1 MLLIMEAVDFLHES
15 GEPATLPHTLIIHTL
30 KCYINC
36 ARICIHRSAQQDD
49 DLTIVTL
56 YMPDTCNKGP
66 IICTLSCRTNK
77 ATGRPHTPT
86 IREGK
91 VLTVRIRAKPP
102 QEGMDGVKEEERM
115 KQGKEKW
122 EKVYIHD
129 EPLCGG
135 HHLQRSR
142 ETGRMKRLD
151 STPASARP
159 QAAP

>member
-1 MLLIMEAVDFLHES
+1 MLHQLRQNLHR
-15 GEPATLPHTLIIHTL
+15 T
-30 KCYINC
+30 
-36 ARICIHRSAQQDD
+36 AQQDD
-49 DLTIVTL
+49 NLTIVTL

-77 ATGRPHTPT
+77 ATDRPHTPT

-91 VLTVRIRAKPP
+91 VLTVRIRANPP

-135 HHLQRSR
+135 HHLQHSR

-151 STPASARP
+151 STPASTSRP
-159 QAAP
+159 LVAQLGHFHTPPKLALKRLCSETN